1 MSAEKLSYSKQIK
14 ETLLESIPKKK
25 CCKRIQDDVFSL
37 KDIADAESRALRIT
51 GLNSHFKCA
60 SCATKALSA
69 LFIIYGNVT
78 NPEKQYHLEFS
89 FESEAERDSAKE
101 ILEASSFE
109 MKCST
114 RKNRY
119 LLYIKDS
126 SKIED
131 FFALIGANKAA
142 FDFINTKIIN
152 EVRGDAN
159 RQMNCD
165 MANISKSIAAAE
177 QIIELIT
184 EMDNKGYIP
193 RLPKDLQETA
203 TLRIVNTQA
212 SMAELGSMHT
222 PQISKSGVKHRLDKI
237 KDHYYKFKSE
247 E

>member
-1 MSAEKLSYSKQIK
+1 MSTKTISYSKQIK
-14 ETLLESIPKKK
+14 DSLKDLTPKKK

-37 KDIADAESRALRIT
+37 QEIHDCLQRSEKISSLRD
-51 GLNSHFKCA
+51 HFKCS
-60 SCATKALSA
+60 SCVTKALSA
-69 LFIIYGNVT
+69 LFIVYGNVT

-89 FESEAERDSAKE
+89 FESDAEREAAKE
-101 ILEASSFE
+101 ILDNSDFQ
-109 MKCST
+109 MKESV

-126 SKIED
+126 NKIED

-142 FDFINTKIIN
+142 FDFINTKIIH

-177 QIIELIT
+177 QIVELID
-184 EMDNKGYIP
+184 EMNQKGYIF

-203 TLRIVNTQA
+203 KLRFENNQA
-212 SMAELGSMHT
+212 SMAELGSLHD

-237 KDHYYKFKSE
+237 KEMYYKFKAE

>member
-1 MSAEKLSYSKQIK
+1 MSTKTLSYSKQIK
-14 ETLLESIPKKK
+14 YTLKENNPKKN

-37 KDIADAESRALRIT
+37 LGIQDCKIRAEKIAKLKE
-51 GLNSHFKCA
+51 HFKCS
-60 SCATKALSA
+60 SCMTKVLSA
-69 LFIIYGNVT
+69 LFIVYGNVT

-89 FESEAERDSAKE
+89 FESDEERTAAKAILDEAD
-101 ILEASSFE
+101 FQ
-109 MKCST
+109 MKQSI

-119 LLYIKDS
+119 ILYIKDS
-126 SKIED
+126 NKIED

-142 FDFINTKIIN
+142 FDFINTKIIH

-177 QIIELIT
+177 QIVELIE
-184 EMDNKGYIP
+184 EMNENGCIF
-193 RLPKDLQETA
+193 RLQKDLQETA
-203 TLRIVNTQA
+203 KLRFDNTQA
-212 SMAELGSMHT
+212 SMAELGAMHD

-237 KDHYYKFKSE
+237 KEMYFKFKTE